1 VKGGVRDWVLVTASE
16 LEDRITKVKC
26 AAVHKSFR
34 SGSLWFSLMTYLIY
48 ALSIL
53 GFMHATIARPQLT
66 LVADAVRSPS
76 GAQLD
81 AIKAIA
87 L

>member
-1 VKGGVRDWVLVTASE
+1 MVFADDV
-16 LEDRITKVKC
+16 
-26 AAVHKSFR
+26 
-34 SGSLWFSLMTYLIY
+34 LIY